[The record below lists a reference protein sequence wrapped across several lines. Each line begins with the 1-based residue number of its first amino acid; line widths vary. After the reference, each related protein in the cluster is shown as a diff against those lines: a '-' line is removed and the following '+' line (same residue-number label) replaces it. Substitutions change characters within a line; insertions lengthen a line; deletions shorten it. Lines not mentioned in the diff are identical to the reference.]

1 MRSYYK
7 TYCVHI
13 ATNFPEKCETCISGT
28 NGPKLRQSLSD
39 PFVSVDKP
47 KAYFCPEH
55 WYWGGRRS
63 VQALIRQLNR
73 ARKAGVPATLTWSQW
88 SKTTEDFD
96 LRCAYCELR
105 PYYVMEHFIPIE
117 YGGGTTVENC
127 IPACSWC
134 NRRKGGKLP
143 EECLL
148 ARWKVEKVRTYL
160 AQRGSN
166 RDSSCITVEEGEVLR
181 WWLP

>member
-1 MRSYYK
+1 MG
-7 TYCVHI
+7 
-13 ATNFPEKCETCISGT
+13 FPNRCIICE
-28 NGPKLRQSLSD
+28 Q

-55 WYWGGRRS
+55 RDWTWRRS

-88 SKTTEDFD
+88 SKTIRDFG
-96 LRCAYCELR
+96 LQCAYCGLR

-117 YGGGTTVENC
+117 HGGGTTVENC

-148 ARWKVEKVRTYL
+148 ASWKVEKVQAYL

-166 RDSSCITVEEGEVLR
+166 RDRNCITVGEGEGP
-181 WWLP
+181 WWSLP